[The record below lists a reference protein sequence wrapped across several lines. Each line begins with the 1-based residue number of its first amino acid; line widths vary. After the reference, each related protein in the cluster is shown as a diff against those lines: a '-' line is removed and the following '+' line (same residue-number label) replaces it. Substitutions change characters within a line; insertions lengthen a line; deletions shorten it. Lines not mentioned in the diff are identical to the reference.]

1 MTAKEWAATPWA
13 ETPMAKHC
21 IADLAERESELL
33 SAQQALLT
41 EGQARNAAEER
52 AEKAETATEIHRLQ
66 EEGAG
71 REIAMTARVYSDE
84 IDALAAQLAEMQ
96 LAAQLA
102 ECRAELADAMKMLH
116 VIGVWKKSEPDE
128 QWRMSYADLC
138 ARIEARRA
146 KEANDG

>member
-84 IDALAAQLAEMQ
+84 IDALAAQLAE
-96 LAAQLA
+96 
-102 ECRAELADAMKMLH
+102 CRAELAH
-116 VIGVWKKSEPDE
+116 VRESEADYRAWYE
-128 QWRMSYADLC
+128 HYSSYTVAPRPPHPLYAIK
-138 ARIEARRA
+138 ARIEARKA
-146 KEANDG
+146 KEAER